1 MSVRNNARRGGVQV
15 RAPTIFFSAFE
26 SSAAND
32 GPLAGHQKLR
42 NKIFDFDTKLSWL
55 VKAGIGGFH
64 TAGKQLAG
72 KACNGVP
79 V

>member
-32 GPLAGHQKLR
+32 GPLAGHQKLSLQA
-42 NKIFDFDTKLSWL
+42 KPATGFPYKLRVMVGTSRISRL
-55 VKAGIGGFH
+55 NDK
-64 TAGKQLAG
+64 KRDSEQ
-72 KACNGVP
+72 
-79 V
+79 

>member
-42 NKIFDFDTKLSWL
+42 NKIFDFVLR
-55 VKAGIGGFH
+55 
-64 TAGKQLAG
+64 QE
-72 KACNGVP
+72 
-79 V
+79 

>member
-42 NKIFDFDTKLSWL
+42 NKIFDFGLRQES
-55 VKAGIGGFH
+55 AGS
-64 TAGKQLAG
+64 TRR
-72 KACNGVP
+72 
-79 V
+79 